1 MSRIL
6 NLIEDF
12 SKIHLLRLDD
22 WIRFTVISFHGRSKN
37 KELLLSLVR

>member
-6 NLIEDF
+6 NLMEDF

-22 WIRFTVISFHGRSKN
+22 WIRFTVILFHGRSKN
-37 KELLLSLVR
+37 KELFLSLLR